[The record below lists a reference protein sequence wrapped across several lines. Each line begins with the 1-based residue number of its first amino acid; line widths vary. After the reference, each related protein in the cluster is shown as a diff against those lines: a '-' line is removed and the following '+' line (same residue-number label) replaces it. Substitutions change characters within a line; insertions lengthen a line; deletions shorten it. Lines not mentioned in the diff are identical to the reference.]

1 MFGKEFRT
9 ANMTQLIS
17 EEQKLMRQGCRA
29 FIDDLVI
36 PCVFLRMDA
45 TADISKFKIVRSM
58 FPATAGKYARRE

>member
-1 MFGKEFRT
+1 
-9 ANMTQLIS
+9 MTQSIS

-36 PCVFLRMDA
+36 PRNFLRMDA